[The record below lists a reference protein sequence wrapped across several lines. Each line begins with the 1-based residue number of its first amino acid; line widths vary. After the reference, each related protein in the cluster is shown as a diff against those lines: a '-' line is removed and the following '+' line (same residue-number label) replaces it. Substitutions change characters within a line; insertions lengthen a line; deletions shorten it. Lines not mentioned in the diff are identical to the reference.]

1 MKFDFFRVDIWV
13 EKINSSKVYREWTC
27 WCHIVVII
35 LVLSNVHKYTSSEC
49 ITLRFFMCLFV
60 PFMILMLLRSY
71 FFTFFWKDF
80 SADALVLE
88 FGRKKYVKSELKVT
102 KKAKQRKN
110 DSKELSSE
118 ALAHWIEENQRKK
131 MNCVSYWQSTPL
143 WTKPRKKIES
153 KYKNQKK
160 YRPWIDVDS
169 DDNGKERER
178 RNMCVLLWFH
188 CFAQKLT
195 WNQLKFT
202 AGRMKN
208 SAFWI
213 ASIVFFVVFPSRF
226 GFQFASFHL
235 SWSLYFFSSRS
246 LSCGTMKNTHA
257 SYSNSHT
264 SSKHLCWCFDVAMFT
279 SLDLLCVWCFAFVI
293 VFLARSLFWSLSFL
307 LLVGFCGCCC
317 SNAGAA
323 GVLFSLHTERHR
335 HSLSIS
341 YVLLWKHISFVFK
354 RIQCGTH
361 FI

>member
-1 MKFDFFRVDIWV
+1 MDVLVSHRRHH
-13 EKINSSKVYREWTC
+13 SSLVKC
-27 WCHIVVII
+27 SQIHIVWMHHVKVFYVFICSIHDFNAAAFVFFHIFLKRFLCGCSCVRIWKKKIRQIRIEGNEKGETEKKWFKRAKLWGSRSLNWRESKKKNELYVILTI
-35 LVLSNVHKYTSSEC
+35 
-49 ITLRFFMCLFV
+49 
-60 PFMILMLLRSY
+60 
-71 FFTFFWKDF
+71 
-80 SADALVLE
+80 DAAMNKTE
-88 FGRKKYVKSELKVT
+88 KKNREQIQK
-102 KKAKQRKN
+102 
-110 DSKELSSE
+110 SKEIS
-118 ALAHWIEENQRKK
+118 AVNRCRQR
-131 MNCVSYWQSTPL
+131 WQ
-143 WTKPRKKIES
+143 R
-153 KYKNQKK
+153 Q
-160 YRPWIDVDS
+160 R
-169 DDNGKERER
+169 ERER

-264 SSKHLCWCFDVAMFT
+264 SSKHLCWCWCFDVAMFT

-307 LLVGFCGCCC
+307 LLVGFCGFCC

-323 GVLFSLHTERHR
+323 GVLFSLHTQRHR

-341 YVLLWKHISFVFK
+341 PGLL
-354 RIQCGTH
+354 
-361 FI
+361 